1 MKEGDPRSPTTR
13 ETGAHRPELPRPR
26 FRLGQVVSTPGA
38 LQALEEAEQNPLEL
52 LFRHATGDWGDLG
65 EEDRAENELSVEQGY
80 RILSA
85 YKLNNGVR
93 VWVITEWDRSV
104 TTLLLPDEY

>member
-1 MKEGDPRSPTTR
+1 MKEGEPRSSIKR
-13 ETGAHRPELPRPR
+13 EPGSHGPELPRPR
-26 FRLGQVVSTPGA
+26 FKLGQLVSTPGA

-65 EEDRAENELSVEQGY
+65 EEDRAENELSIEQGY

-93 VWVITEWDRSV
+93 I
-104 TTLLLPDEY
+104 